1 MKPGSRFLSLFYLV
15 FSFLVLQ
22 CSTAGVFTPIGFALY
37 KNVKEPVLLG
47 PSNADSKFGE
57 ACAYNF
63 AGLYVSGDYSTRKA
77 MENASI
83 KKVSTVDRHIHSFI
97 TLFAKVC
104 TQVTGE

>member
-1 MKPGSRFLSLFYLV
+1 M
-15 FSFLVLQ
+15 
-22 CSTAGVFTPIGFALY
+22 FTPIGFALF

-47 PSNADSKFGE
+47 PSNADTKVGE

-77 MENASI
+77 MEIGQI
-83 KKVSTVDRHIHSFI
+83 KKVSTVDRHILSFF

-104 TQVTGE
+104 TEVTGE